1 MNQIA
6 IRWIWFVK
14 SCRVDQEILCFSSK
28 CFYSRLSSA
37 AVGSVFWR
45 LESTWHETHEDVD
58 SQNDITE
65 NEFGAKMIHKVTED
79 DNSSSISQEEYSL
92 LASQRN
98 GLILQEVIPHTDMRP
113 SIIKWHEFIAHQS
126 TLYWLVKEAAS
137 FFKKWF
143 QTQTCDYLSSNDMS
157 SSIIY

>member
-1 MNQIA
+1 M
-6 IRWIWFVK
+6 
-14 SCRVDQEILCFSSK
+14 
-28 CFYSRLSSA
+28 
-37 AVGSVFWR
+37 
-45 LESTWHETHEDVD
+45 D

-113 SIIKWHEFIAHQS
+113 SIIK
-126 TLYWLVKEAAS
+126 
-137 FFKKWF
+137 
-143 QTQTCDYLSSNDMS
+143 
-157 SSIIY
+157 